1 MHIQLK
7 AVRYVRRAG
16 VQITYHPGDWLEI
29 GTDIGK
35 QAALLWVAEGAAH
48 MPQLPGGEGLKALS
62 VAADEGA
69 DWGVVVRGGN
79 FKDARKRLPTTRLQ
93 VVAGDK
99 ELPFASTLL
108 WSPPAPLRAELL
120 PIGFLRLERGWQLAV
135 PLLSYERLASTVG
148 TPEDRA
154 LTQKVVPDLRVLLY
168 DTRLIFARRCT
179 DIEHLMKVWASE
191 PGDER
196 LAFLRAL
203 FAVKPIICALP
214 QKWVGDRG

>member
-1 MHIQLK
+1 MYIQLK
-7 AVRYVRRAG
+7 AVRYIRRAG
-16 VQITYHPGDWLEI
+16 VQITYRPGDWLEI
-29 GTDIGK
+29 GTDVGK
-35 QAALLWVAEGAAH
+35 QTAILWVAEGAAH

-62 VAADEGA
+62 VAAGEGA

-135 PLLSYERLASTVG
+135 PLLSYERLANTVG

-168 DTRLIFARRCT
+168 DTRLIFARRCA
-179 DIEHLMKVWASE
+179 DIERLMRVWASE

-203 FAVKPIICALP
+203 FAIKPIICALP
-214 QKWVGDRG
+214 QRWVGDRG

>member
-1 MHIQLK
+1 MYIQLK
-7 AVRYVRRAG
+7 AVRYIRRAG
-16 VQITYHPGDWLEI
+16 VQVTYHAGDWLEV
-29 GTDIGK
+29 GKDVGK
-35 QAALLWVAEGAAH
+35 QTALLWVAEGAAH
-48 MPQLPGGEGLKALS
+48 MPQLPGGEGFRVLS
-62 VAADEGA
+62 AAADEGA

-79 FKDARKRLPTTRLQ
+79 LKDARKRLPTTRLR
-93 VVAGDK
+93 VVAGGK

-148 TPEDRA
+148 TPQGRA

-168 DTRLIFARRCT
+168 DTRLIFARRCADT
-179 DIEHLMKVWASE
+179 ERLMEVWAKESGNE
-191 PGDER
+191 Q

-214 QKWVGDRG
+214 QKWMGDKG